1 MKWLKNFD
9 RLLEIQRNIVWPS
22 VLEMDSKQYFPEF
35 LKSALSKQPC
45 ERLIVSPRRQI
56 LIEGQLLLLD
66 YGKPNDMHVILFDD
80 LLLITRRKKSISKK
94 VSFEI
99 EILYRIGLITVLS
112 YILTSSSYSKF
123 GIHSTLIIVKKTY
136 QGATVLQLL
145 WHLIIGCNL
154 NLNIY
159 ESKRSNTLNVSPV
172 ALYSW

>member
-66 YGKPNDMHVILFDD
+66 YGKPIDMHVVLFDD

-94 VSFEI
+94 VS
-99 EILYRIGLITVLS
+99 RI
-112 YILTSSSYSKF
+112 
-123 GIHSTLIIVKKTY
+123 TLIIILLMIDILKRIPLIQKTQNKLNSRHRY
-136 QGATVLQLL
+136 CDN
-145 WHLIIGCNL
+145 LILCNL
-154 NLNIY
+154 DKKINGS
-159 ESKRSNTLNVSPV
+159 E
-172 ALYSW
+172 

>member
-1 MKWLKNFD
+1 MNTGSNLHIKHQKLPQFIMFFNLYFISRNALFTFFAGELDDKMKWLKNFD

-66 YGKPNDMHVILFDD
+66 YGKPSDMHVILFDD

-94 VSFEI
+94 V
-99 EILYRIGLITVLS
+99 
-112 YILTSSSYSKF
+112 KN
-123 GIHSTLIIVKKTY
+123 
-136 QGATVLQLL
+136 
-145 WHLIIGCNL
+145 NL
-154 NLNIY
+154 KHIY
-159 ESKRSNTLNVSPV
+159 MN
-172 ALYSW
+172 

>member
-94 VSFEI
+94 VSSKSKFCI
-99 EILYRIGLITVLS
+99 VFVWFLVLWLNFLNIFWKS
-112 YILTSSSYSKF
+112 ISSSYRKF
-123 GIHSTLIIVKKTY
+123 GIHSILMIV
-136 QGATVLQLL
+136 
-145 WHLIIGCNL
+145 
-154 NLNIY
+154 
-159 ESKRSNTLNVSPV
+159 
-172 ALYSW
+172 

>member
-99 EILYRIGLITVLS
+99 EILFRIGLITVQHLQA
-112 YILTSSSYSKF
+112 
-123 GIHSTLIIVKKTY
+123 IVN
-136 QGATVLQLL
+136 LEFIQL
-145 WHLIIGCNL
+145 
-154 NLNIY
+154 
-159 ESKRSNTLNVSPV
+159 
-172 ALYSW
+172 

>member
-1 MKWLKNFD
+1 MTLKEDSFFKISSPFSFAGELDDKMKWLKNFD

-94 VSFEI
+94 VS
-99 EILYRIGLITVLS
+99 LK
-112 YILTSSSYSKF
+112 SKF
-123 GIHSTLIIVKKTY
+123 CIVF
-136 QGATVLQLL
+136 V
-145 WHLIIGCNL
+145 
-154 NLNIY
+154 
-159 ESKRSNTLNVSPV
+159 
-172 ALYSW
+172 

>member
-1 MKWLKNFD
+1 MRRTPEITLIYQFCNLYFMSSNALSTFFAGELDDKMKWLKNFD

-66 YGKPNDMHVILFDD
+66 YGKPSDMHVILFDD

-94 VSFEI
+94 VKNNF
-99 EILYRIGLITVLS
+99 
-112 YILTSSSYSKF
+112 KN
-123 GIHSTLIIVKKTY
+123 IHNE
-136 QGATVLQLL
+136 LL
-145 WHLIIGCNL
+145 F
-154 NLNIY
+154 
-159 ESKRSNTLNVSPV
+159 R
-172 ALYSW
+172 

>member
-1 MKWLKNFD
+1 MTLHGRFIFSISLPSHFAGELDDKMKWLKNFD

-94 VSFEI
+94 VS
-99 EILYRIGLITVLS
+99 LK
-112 YILTSSSYSKF
+112 SKF
-123 GIHSTLIIVKKTY
+123 CI
-136 QGATVLQLL
+136 LL
-145 WHLIIGCNL
+145 
-154 NLNIY
+154 
-159 ESKRSNTLNVSPV
+159 V
-172 ALYSW
+172 

>member
-99 EILYRIGLITVLS
+99 EILYRIGLITVQHLQA
-112 YILTSSSYSKF
+112 
-123 GIHSTLIIVKKTY
+123 IVN
-136 QGATVLQLL
+136 LEFIQL
-145 WHLIIGCNL
+145 
-154 NLNIY
+154 
-159 ESKRSNTLNVSPV
+159 
-172 ALYSW
+172 

>member
-1 MKWLKNFD
+1 MYTYKILVCSKIDIRTWIQNITCRSFFLRIKKNTRNCLNLSCSLIYISYLNALSTFFAGELDDKMKWLKNFD

-66 YGKPNDMHVILFDD
+66 YGKPSDMHVILFDD

-94 VSFEI
+94 V
-99 EILYRIGLITVLS
+99 
-112 YILTSSSYSKF
+112 K
-123 GIHSTLIIVKKTY
+123 
-136 QGATVLQLL
+136 
-145 WHLIIGCNL
+145 
-154 NLNIY
+154 
-159 ESKRSNTLNVSPV
+159 SNF
-172 ALYSW
+172 

>member
-94 VSFEI
+94 VSLKSKFCI
-99 EILYRIGLITVLS
+99 VLNWLPV

-123 GIHSTLIIVKKTY
+123 GIHSTLIIVKKHIKEQRY
-136 QGATVLQLL
+136 
-145 WHLIIGCNL
+145 CNCCG
-154 NLNIY
+154 I
-159 ESKRSNTLNVSPV
+159 
-172 ALYSW
+172 

>member
-1 MKWLKNFD
+1 MITNLCNEANIKHGRIIFQISLSSHFAGELDDKMKWLKNFD

-94 VSFEI
+94 VS
-99 EILYRIGLITVLS
+99 LK
-112 YILTSSSYSKF
+112 SKF
-123 GIHSTLIIVKKTY
+123 CIVF
-136 QGATVLQLL
+136 V
-145 WHLIIGCNL
+145 
-154 NLNIY
+154 
-159 ESKRSNTLNVSPV
+159 
-172 ALYSW
+172 

>member
-1 MKWLKNFD
+1 MISKINSKARLMHFLYFSGELDDKMKWLKNFD

-66 YGKPNDMHVILFDD
+66 YGKPSDMHVILFDD

-94 VSFEI
+94 VKMIHSLFYVLLDKI
-99 EILYRIGLITVLS
+99 EIS
-112 YILTSSSYSKF
+112 
-123 GIHSTLIIVKKTY
+123 
-136 QGATVLQLL
+136 
-145 WHLIIGCNL
+145 
-154 NLNIY
+154 
-159 ESKRSNTLNVSPV
+159 
-172 ALYSW
+172 

>member
-1 MKWLKNFD
+1 MHFLYFSGELDDKMKWLKNFD

-66 YGKPNDMHVILFDD
+66 YGKPSDMHVILFDD

-94 VSFEI
+94 VKMIHSSFYVLLDKI
-99 EILYRIGLITVLS
+99 EIS
-112 YILTSSSYSKF
+112 
-123 GIHSTLIIVKKTY
+123 
-136 QGATVLQLL
+136 
-145 WHLIIGCNL
+145 
-154 NLNIY
+154 
-159 ESKRSNTLNVSPV
+159 
-172 ALYSW
+172 

>member
-1 MKWLKNFD
+1 MFEFHTSQTYPFIGELDDKMKWLKNFD

-80 LLLITRRKKSISKK
+80 LLLITRRKKSITKK
-94 VSFEI
+94 VI
-99 EILYRIGLITVLS
+99 
-112 YILTSSSYSKF
+112 K
-123 GIHSTLIIVKKTY
+123 II
-136 QGATVLQLL
+136 
-145 WHLIIGCNL
+145 
-154 NLNIY
+154 
-159 ESKRSNTLNVSPV
+159 
-172 ALYSW
+172 

>member
-35 LKSALSKQPC
+35 LKSALSRQPC

-94 VSFEI
+94 VSSKSKFCI
-99 EILYRIGLITVLS
+99 VFVWLPVLWLNFLNIFWKS
-112 YILTSSSYSKF
+112 ISSSYRKF
-123 GIHSTLIIVKKTY
+123 GIHSILMIV
-136 QGATVLQLL
+136 
-145 WHLIIGCNL
+145 
-154 NLNIY
+154 
-159 ESKRSNTLNVSPV
+159 
-172 ALYSW
+172 